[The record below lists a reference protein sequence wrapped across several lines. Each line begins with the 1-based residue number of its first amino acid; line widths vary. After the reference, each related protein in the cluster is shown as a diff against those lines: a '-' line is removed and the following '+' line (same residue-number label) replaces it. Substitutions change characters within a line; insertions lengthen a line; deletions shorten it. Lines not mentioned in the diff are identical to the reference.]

1 MFLKAFKENSNK
13 KYLNKILS
21 NRYVNVDDSKIESLG
36 VIINM
41 GENEDFGLFKNLIT
55 KLKINPNNFK
65 IIGFSK
71 EKKTNLNTWDL
82 CFNPEDI
89 GWRGEIKH
97 SELQTFLDKKFD
109 VLISYYLA
117 EDLELKL
124 LTAKSKALFKVGIL
138 QNDLRLN
145 DLIIQTHLKE
155 FDVFE
160 NEVFKYLTILNK
172 IKNEE

>member
-1 MFLKAFKENSNK
+1 MNK
-13 KYLNKILS
+13 LLS

-36 VIINM
+36 IIFNL
-41 GENEDFGLFKNLIT
+41 GENEDFGLFKNLAS
-55 KLKINPNNFK
+55 KINLHPNNLK
-65 IIGFSK
+65 VIGFSK
-71 EKKTNLNTWDL
+71 DKKANLNTWDL
-82 CFNPEDI
+82 CFNPDDFGWKGDI
-89 GWRGEIKH
+89 KNV
-97 SELQTFLDKKFD
+97 ELQTFLDKKFD

-124 LTAKSKALFKVGIL
+124 MTAKSKAQFKVGIF

-145 DLIIQTHLKE
+145 DLIISTNLNE

-172 IKNEE
+172 IKK